1 MLGKLRQ
8 FGSAFLWVGH
18 LGGSV
23 SGYVFL
29 WSLAGAFLVSPL
41 TFLLQA
47 PLLFQI
53 PFSVGL
59 FLLSFAALSSILG
72 AVSTRRRSVSSD
84 DVSDHVGPAAQQA
97 QVPPS
102 DASLALY
109 PPVRQDELTGAFF
122 EMRTVY
128 IAEFA
133 RRASSIKYTT
143 PTLEQLTFVECRIVG
158 PAVMVDLNTGRMEGD
173 LFPDCKWDEGLDAYW
188 APDFSR
194 NQKYAGVI
202 ALEDCLF
209 RGCRFSQVGFLY
221 RPSDD
226 EDDTEEAEVVE
237 LEEGKDDS
245 NTP

>member
-1 MLGKLRQ
+1 M
-8 FGSAFLWVGH
+8 SAF
-18 LGGSV
+18 
-23 SGYVFL
+23 
-29 WSLAGAFLVSPL
+29 
-41 TFLLQA
+41 TFLLDA
-47 PLLFQI
+47 PLLFRI
-53 PFSVGL
+53 PLFIGS
-59 FLLSFAALSSILG
+59 FLLSLAAISQALIW
-72 AVSTRRRSVSSD
+72 ATTQTRPVSSG
-84 DVSDHVGPAAQQA
+84 DVPDHVGPAAPQA

-109 PPVRQDELTGAFF
+109 PPVREDELTGTFF

-133 RRASSIKYTT
+133 RRASSIKYTS

-173 LFPDCKWDEGLDAYW
+173 LFPDCKWDEGLNAYW

-194 NQKYAGVI
+194 DQKYAGVI

-226 EDDTEEAEVVE
+226 EDDAEEAEVVE
-237 LEEGKDDS
+237 LEEGKEEPNAS
-245 NTP
+245 